1 MSIINKILVLLTK
14 RKKRREEKNDGRS
27 AELFFVTYWRTI
39 ADALAEHLFLFQGN
53 EPIFLG
59 FVGVSHSLL
68 TLIYILYLIANDA
81 HNWHSVDLKTRS
93 RTIDNRYSFVFIQC
107 MQFWDK
113 SISNWAIWGL
123 VLCSDSKNSGNA
135 CFFLYVFVFQI
146 LCSNFTIQSTWRKKW
161 GTFIL
166 SI

>member
-1 MSIINKILVLLTK
+1 M
-14 RKKRREEKNDGRS
+14 
-27 AELFFVTYWRTI
+27 TYWRTI
-39 ADALAEHLFLFQGN
+39 ADALAEQLFLFQGN

-59 FVGVSHSLL
+59 FVGVPHSLL
-68 TLIYILYLIANDA
+68 TLIYILYFIANDA
-81 HNWHSVDLKTRS
+81 LNWRSVDLKTRS

-123 VLCSDSKNSGNA
+123 VLCSDSKKTA
-135 CFFLYVFVFQI
+135 ETLVFCIYFFQI
-146 LCSNFTIQSTWRKKW
+146 RCSNFTIHSTWKKW

-166 SI
+166 SILFSTGCS

>member
-1 MSIINKILVLLTK
+1 M
-14 RKKRREEKNDGRS
+14 
-27 AELFFVTYWRTI
+27 TYWRTI

-123 VLCSDSKNSGNA
+123 VLCSDSKKKKTA
-135 CFFLYVFVFQI
+135 ETLVFCIFFQI
-146 LCSNFTIQSTWRKKW
+146 RCSNFTIHSTWKKW